1 MKTLLLLILPY
12 SLFAQV
18 FPEKEIK
25 TEINGVTVFLRGA
38 QISRTGET
46 SIPSGETVI
55 MIKGLTPQLDDKSI
69 QVKGKGAFT
78 ILAVNH
84 QINYLKDLLGKDKKI
99 DSLQTELRRIEDEIV
114 LEKATIDVLT
124 EKMSLLS
131 ANKKL
136 GGDNTGVSVTQLQ
149 QAINFYE
156 TEITKIKKE
165 GIATGKRIRELEL
178 TKNKIQNQLKEW
190 SGKAKTPSGEIAVRV
205 RTERATKGQFDISYI
220 VRNAGWAPQYDIR
233 VKDIKSPV
241 ELNYKAEVYQNTGVD
256 WNNVRLK
263 FSNKNPNQSGT
274 APRLQTWY
282 LAFEEENNFFSEDD
296 WGGGFSE
303 ARSAVGFADDAFEI
317 EEEPE
322 ELAAAQFITT
332 EVVENQTSVEF
343 AVTIPY
349 SVKSNGERFTV
360 DLSQNQVEATYQ
372 YYAVPKL
379 DRDAFLIARVVD
391 WNRFNLLSGSANL
404 YFEDAYV
411 GKSYLN
417 TRNTED
423 TLDLSLGRD
432 KSIVIERRK
441 IDQYSKKKT
450 IGSNKIES
458 RGFEINLR
466 NTKNQ
471 SVALT
476 IFDQIPISTN
486 NEINVENLSLSGGNL
501 NRQSGE
507 IVWKK
512 VLSPNSTDKID
523 FQYDVKYPKKKKLI
537 LE

>member
-1 MKTLLLLILPY
+1 M
-12 SLFAQV
+12 
-18 FPEKEIK
+18 
-25 TEINGVTVFLRGA
+25 
-38 QISRTGET
+38 
-46 SIPSGETVI
+46 
-55 MIKGLTPQLDDKSI
+55 
-69 QVKGKGAFT
+69 
-78 ILAVNH
+78 
-84 QINYLKDLLGKDKKI
+84 
-99 DSLQTELRRIEDEIV
+99 
-114 LEKATIDVLT
+114 
-124 EKMSLLS
+124 
-131 ANKKL
+131 
-136 GGDNTGVSVTQLQ
+136 
-149 QAINFYE
+149 
-156 TEITKIKKE
+156 
-165 GIATGKRIRELEL
+165 
-178 TKNKIQNQLKEW
+178 
-190 SGKAKTPSGEIAVRV
+190 
-205 RTERATKGQFDISYI
+205 
-220 VRNAGWAPQYDIR
+220 
-233 VKDIKSPV
+233 
-241 ELNYKAEVYQNTGVD
+241 
-256 WNNVRLK
+256 
-263 FSNKNPNQSGT
+263 
-274 APRLQTWY
+274 
-282 LAFEEENNFFSEDD
+282 
-296 WGGGFSE
+296 
-303 ARSAVGFADDAFEI
+303 
-317 EEEPE
+317 
-322 ELAAAQFITT
+322 
-332 EVVENQTSVEF
+332 
-343 AVTIPY
+343 
-349 SVKSNGERFTV
+349 
-360 DLSQNQVEATYQ
+360 EATYQ